1 MREQSLWW
9 RKSQYVLNPVQW
21 KEKGQKKPH
30 KEIVK
35 KNQTAQ
41 QNPTKKVPKEIYIPI
56 TM

>member
-1 MREQSLWW
+1 MEREGT
-9 RKSQYVLNPVQW
+9 KKNPQRNS
-21 KEKGQKKPH
+21 K
-30 KEIVK
+30 K

>member
-56 TM
+56 TT